1 MLPGILD
8 EIVHIRF
15 DVGQTPVHRRNCV
28 APPLR
33 SHSIAPFCTKMA
45 IGIACSTAHMLPF
58 KITSE
63 NENLA
68 LRKFSDL
75 IWGKSF

>member
-1 MLPGILD
+1 MLPGIFD

-33 SHSIAPFCTKMA
+33 SHSITPFCAKVI
-45 IGIACSTAHMLPF
+45 IGIARCSAHVLAF
-58 KITSE
+58 KIAAE

-68 LRKFSDL
+68 LREFRDL
-75 IWGKSF
+75 IGGKSF